1 MARALLFALI
11 VILAPRGW
19 AEDVP
24 LERCDRLFVVH
35 AASGPRKLLLLVDTG
50 ATSMLNIKSFAH
62 DGDPVHI
69 QVNSWNQTAETSAR
83 EVTLPE
89 LVIGEHR
96 LRQVKL
102 PAVDLTAIGSACGR
116 KLDGILG
123 TDLLEELGATL
134 DVKNR
139 VARLG
144 AEGKNSQAELDDFY
158 AQFEECGMAFV
169 RADENTFAKCLDPGF
184 VLFTMNGDYY
194 GRDAVM
200 DYFRKHY
207 FLKTP
212 LPRLSMTPRAYHA
225 IGDAMWIEY
234 DLGISMQGQNIEA
247 RGTALYRKTEGR
259 WRILNMNHSARP
271 AEIQCSPGASD
282 ATCKTTA
289 KSY

>member
-1 MARALLFALI
+1 MVRALLFAL
-11 VILAPRGW
+11 VLTLAPRGW
-19 AEDVP
+19 GEDVP
-24 LERCDRLFVVH
+24 LEKCDRLFVVH
-35 AASGPRKLLLLVDTG
+35 ATTGAKKLLLLVDTG

-62 DGDPVHI
+62 DGDPLHI
-69 QVNSWNQTAETSAR
+69 QVSSWNQTTETNAR
-83 EVTLPE
+83 EVTLKE
-89 LVIGEHR
+89 LVIGQHR
-96 LRQVKL
+96 LKHVKL

-144 AEGKNSQAELDDFY
+144 AEAKDSQAQLSDFY
-158 AQFEECGMAFV
+158 EQFEECGQAFV
-169 RADENTFAKCLDPGF
+169 RADEKSFFECLDPGF
-184 VLFTMNGDYY
+184 VLFTMSGDYY

-200 DYFRKHY
+200 EYFRKHY

-212 LPRLSMTPRAYHA
+212 LPRLSMTLRAYQA

-234 DLGISMQGQNIEA
+234 DLGISMQGQTIEA
-247 RGTALYRKTEGR
+247 RGTALYRKTAGR
-259 WRILNMNHSARP
+259 WRMVNMNHSVRP

>member
-24 LERCDRLFVVH
+24 LERCDRLFVVR
-35 AASGPRKLLLLVDTG
+35 ATTGAKKLLLLVDTG
-50 ATSMLNIKSFAH
+50 ATSMLNVKSFAH
-62 DGDPVHI
+62 DGDPLHI
-69 QVNSWNQTAETSAR
+69 EVSSWNQTTETSAR
-83 EVTLPE
+83 EVTLKE
-89 LVIGEHR
+89 LVIGQHR
-96 LRQVKL
+96 LLHVKL

-123 TDLLEELGATL
+123 TDLLEALGATL

-144 AEGKNSQAELDDFY
+144 AETKDSQAQLSDFY
-158 AQFEECGMAFV
+158 EQFEECGQAFIH
-169 RADENTFAKCLDPGF
+169 ADEKTFAQCLDPGF
-184 VLFTMNGDYY
+184 VLFSMSGDYY

-200 DYFRKHY
+200 EYFRKHY

-212 LPRLSMTPRAYHA
+212 VPRLSMTLRANHA

-234 DLGISMQGQNIEA
+234 DLGITMQGQTIEA
-247 RGTALYRKTEGR
+247 RGTALYRKTDGH
-259 WRILNMNHSARP
+259 WRMVNMNHSVRP
-271 AEIQCSPGASD
+271 AEIQCSPGANDS
-282 ATCKTTA
+282 TCKTTA